1 MNKQEL
7 EKFKK
12 RLLEDRERIL
22 ADINGLENDTLDREG
37 RYSSDNRS
45 RYASHIAD
53 AADQDYTRSFNL
65 NLASNE
71 RRILREIDEA
81 LDKIEAGT
89 IGVCESCGGRIP
101 LKRLRAKP
109 SARHCLKCVEKM
121 EEEGIL

>member
-12 RLLEDRERIL
+12 RLLKDRKRIL
-22 ADINGLENDTLDREG
+22 SDINGLENDTLNREG
-37 RYSSDNRS
+37 RYSSNNGAQ
-45 RYASHIAD
+45 YASHIAD
-53 AADQDYTRSFNL
+53 TADQDYTRSFNL

-81 LDKIEAGT
+81 LDKIDAGT
-89 IGVCESCGGRIP
+89 IGVCENCEGRIP

-109 SARHCLKCVEKM
+109 SARYCLKCVQEMEK
-121 EEEGIL
+121 EGIL